1 MTEGCHLAVYT
12 SHDVSPETV
21 TAVAYGRISE
31 DDDLRGEGVDEQLR
45 LGRLRVDADPRWTL
59 GAASWPAQAPA
70 GTFRDDDISA
80 YSGKPRPGYDALM
93 REVVAGRVKVIVVRH
108 LDRLWRDEVEAA
120 QGRRLLKKHRVTVV
134 EYRGGTYEMWTASGL
149 HFARTMSGNATFES
163 DIKSERIRENS
174 EKRAMAGRMNGP
186 CPYGWRR
193 EYDRTPS
200 GRVLDS
206 REVEDPEAAD
216 VVREIVRR
224 LLAGDS
230 LLGVTRDLN
239 ARGVRPP
246 GAAFQFRKKARA
258 VDNAEGDRWSK
269 TSVKKLAL
277 RESNAGLRIFRKGEE
292 NETLIKGT
300 WPALVSE
307 QDWRR
312 VVALLGAQERRVT
325 RPGSRQHLL
334 TWGIGGCGVCGGHL
348 RMAHRTPARVPYY
361 VCATGNG
368 CVGRRKDYV
377 DDLVGEVVAARL
389 SAPDALDWLTPDSD
403 ALADATKRAQEARDL
418 LSAAGVKLAA
428 GEWTVETVDAVTA
441 ATRPKLD
448 QAETDIRRLTAA
460 SDLGVLAEIAG
471 PTARQRW
478 ADASL
483 ALRRAILEALG
494 LRVLILRTG
503 GRGPGFDPA
512 SVRFD
517 WTGRQA

>member
-1 MTEGCHLAVYT
+1 MSLTMSTIREDSAAERL
-12 SHDVSPETV
+12 
-21 TAVAYGRISE
+21 TAAAYGRISE
-31 DDDLRGEGVDEQLR
+31 DDDLKGEGVNEQLH
-45 LGRLRVDADPRWTL
+45 LGVLRIESDPRWMLTS
-59 GAASWPAQAPA
+59 ASWPATAPA

-193 EYDRTPS
+193 EYDRPPS

-300 WPALVSE
+300 WPALVS
-307 QDWRR
+307 
-312 VVALLGAQERRVT
+312 
-325 RPGSRQHLL
+325 
-334 TWGIGGCGVCGGHL
+334 
-348 RMAHRTPARVPYY
+348 
-361 VCATGNG
+361 
-368 CVGRRKDYV
+368 
-377 DDLVGEVVAARL
+377 
-389 SAPDALDWLTPDSD
+389 
-403 ALADATKRAQEARDL
+403 
-418 LSAAGVKLAA
+418 
-428 GEWTVETVDAVTA
+428 
-441 ATRPKLD
+441 
-448 QAETDIRRLTAA
+448 
-460 SDLGVLAEIAG
+460 
-471 PTARQRW
+471 
-478 ADASL
+478 
-483 ALRRAILEALG
+483 
-494 LRVLILRTG
+494 
-503 GRGPGFDPA
+503 
-512 SVRFD
+512 
-517 WTGRQA
+517 